1 MIFLSVQPDTIY
13 FVWQVELQL
22 FNLQQ
27 KNWPV
32 RGIHVLFAYSEE
44 SGINQEAKS
53 LCDKFPNSP
62 IFFILTRV
70 KIRSMLVRYVLTF
83 CKSISLNFQI

>member
-32 RGIHVLFAYSEE
+32 RGIHVLFTYSEE
-44 SGINQEAKS
+44 SGISQETKS
-53 LCDKFPNSP
+53 LWS
-62 IFFILTRV
+62 
-70 KIRSMLVRYVLTF
+70 RYARWLYIQWYY
-83 CKSISLNFQI
+83 C

>member
-32 RGIHVLFAYSEE
+32 RGIHVLYATKRRNK
-44 SGINQEAKS
+44 G
-53 LCDKFPNSP
+53 
-62 IFFILTRV
+62 
-70 KIRSMLVRYVLTF
+70 
-83 CKSISLNFQI
+83 